1 MKKSIALP
9 AFLLGVTLLLC
20 VCLCGCSQNAPGF
33 PAALSD
39 PARSMYELA
48 EENYK
53 DAQLVEI
60 YNLMASSRDIN
71 DVNKKYAITCLRQD
85 DDGYHTVYV
94 GENQI
99 LVLYFDKDANWIER
113 SKLESLRYTVLTR
126 AYFDKLQVGDPIA
139 KVQYADPSCYLPFL
153 LDREGHELVS
163 DHYSQDGYHTRIT
176 YDDNLKI
183 KSIDY
188 DIA

>member
-1 MKKSIALP
+1 MKKSIVLP
-9 AFLLGVTLLLC
+9 ALLLSMMILLS
-20 VCLCGCSQNAPGF
+20 VILCGCSQNAPGF
-33 PAALSD
+33 PVALSD
-39 PARSMYELA
+39 PGRSMYELT
-48 EENYK
+48 EESYK
-53 DAQLVEI
+53 DSQLVEI

-85 DDGYHTVYV
+85 DDGYHVIYV
-94 GENQI
+94 GNNQV
-99 LVLYFDKDANWIER
+99 LTLYFDKDANWIER
-113 SKLESLRYTVLTR
+113 SKLESIRYTVLTR
-126 AYFDKLQVGDPIA
+126 AYFDKLGVGDPIA
-139 KVQYADPSCYLPFL
+139 KVQYADPTCYLPFL

-176 YDDNLKI
+176 YDDDLKI